1 MIHPILEYGD
11 VIYDNASLSIG
22 QSLENIQ
29 RQAAIA
35 CTGAYR
41 HTKHKTLLS
50 EVGWETLSSRR
61 RQHKLCLFFKI
72 FKHIYPGYLFRFLV
86 FSANS
91 GYNLRNNHVLIPR
104 FSRLTISFHSFFPS
118 TTREWN
124 KLSHQIQNSISANS
138 FKSRLRENTINPFYK
153 LCTGKQGVWLSR
165 LRMELSPLNAH
176 RAKYCFIP
184 NSICP
189 ACNTAPEMVQHY
201 FLSCPTFNYARIS
214 LLSSLE
220 NDLGL
225 DTQNHQKLLDT
236 IFHGKHI
243 APYLHTVLLHH
254 VCTYMSCTNRFI

>member
-1 MIHPILEYGD
+1 MAQTVLIEDVLTPETNKLKSLGLTITNKLSWNDHILSLISKASKRLFVLRKHKNILPRQALEKIYTTMIRPILEYGD

-50 EVGWETLSSRR
+50 EVGWETFSSRR

-138 FKSRLRENTINPFYK
+138 FKSCLHENTKNPFYK
-153 LCTGKQGVWLSR
+153 MCTGKQG
-165 LRMELSPLNAH
+165 
-176 RAKYCFIP
+176 
-184 NSICP
+184 
-189 ACNTAPEMVQHY
+189 
-201 FLSCPTFNYARIS
+201 IS
-214 LLSSLE
+214 
-220 NDLGL
+220 
-225 DTQNHQKLLDT
+225 T
-236 IFHGKHI
+236 
-243 APYLHTVLLHH
+243 
-254 VCTYMSCTNRFI
+254 